1 MAVDPG
7 YLYDLLRKLGL
18 SDFAART
25 GAFLLMRPLK
35 IILVVVIAALVARAG
50 ARAVRRAVLTVRNR
64 SPLSSPRSVRGG
76 QRASTLGD
84 VLASCIRAGVW
95 SIAFLII
102 LDEVGINLAPLIA
115 GAGIAGVAIGFGA
128 QSLVRDVISGL
139 FILLEDQYGVG
150 DIVTLGD
157 TTGTVEDLSLRV
169 TRLRSADGTVWFVP
183 NGEVRRIGN
192 SSMEWSQALID
203 VVVAHD
209 ADVDEVQRVLLEE
222 ARAFAVEPEWSASI
236 LEPPA
241 VVGVQGIDEKGVRIR
256 VLVKTAPGQ
265 HGLIARELRVRL
277 LKRLTQHQIALLGA

>member
-1 MAVDPG
+1 MSGSG
-7 YLYDLLRKLGL
+7 YLYDLLRKIGL
-18 SDFAART
+18 TDFAART
-25 GAFLLMRPLK
+25 GAFLLTRPLK
-35 IILVVVIAALVARAG
+35 IVLVIAIAAVAARAG
-50 ARAVRRAVLTVRNR
+50 GRAVRRTVISFRARAPLPSTR
-64 SPLSSPRSVRGG
+64 SARSG

-84 VLASCIRAGVW
+84 VLASVVRATVW
-95 SIAFLII
+95 SIALLVI

-115 GAGIAGVAIGFGA
+115 GAGIAGIAIGFGA

-169 TRLRSADGTVWFVP
+169 TRLRSVDGTVWFVP

-192 SSMEWSQALID
+192 STMEWSQALID

-209 ADVDEVQRVLLEE
+209 ADLDDVQRVLLEE
-222 ARAFAVEPEWSASI
+222 SRSFAVEPEWSSSI

-256 VLVKTAPGQ
+256 VLVKTTPGQ
-265 HGLIARELRVRL
+265 HLVVARELRARL
-277 LKRLTQHQIALLGA
+277 LKRLNEQHIALLGA